1 MGYQDYNT
9 VHIKWG
15 TFLTVIVGYKPDEPN
30 EAQETM
36 YYTLWEM
43 KDMEKRGADEVRH
56 FDLQFSFFTVVF
68 FKFIT
73 IQVQLSGDYSCTSKL
88 TFFFSIFRL

>member
-56 FDLQFSFFTVVF
+56 FDLQFSFFTAVF
-68 FKFIT
+68 F
-73 IQVQLSGDYSCTSKL
+73 LSL
-88 TFFFSIFRL
+88 